1 MTVKN
6 ITFKRLIGKTVILNG
21 FMQGKIVRHT
31 ICEHRDG
38 SLEEDIYVSVGD
50 YEFYVDLKDV
60 ILLDKNVTFVNKDN
74 VIFAILNVKNQT
86 KVGYTIYKNG
96 DEYDLA
102 FGRALAIYRALV
114 DKDISADDF
123 ADIRDEYFD
132 YWEDDEEDE
141 EEEEED
147 DWEDEDDEDEDEY
160 EEDEDNEEEEDE
172 DNEEDEDDWED
183 DEDEDDETSIQ
194 SKTFLK
200 KVKNLLTKRKKC
212 RIIYM

>member
-6 ITFKRLIGKTVILNG
+6 ITFKRLIGRTVILNG

-132 YWEDDEEDE
+132 YWEDDEEE
-141 EEEEED
+141 EDDWEDEEEED
-147 DWEDEDDEDEDEY
+147 DWEEDEDDEDED
-160 EEDEDNEEEEDE
+160 D
-172 DNEEDEDDWED
+172 EDEDDED

>member
-6 ITFKRLIGKTVILNG
+6 ITFKRLIGRTVILNG

-60 ILLDKNVTFVNKDN
+60 ILLDKNVTFVNKNN

-86 KVGYTIYKNG
+86 KVGYAIYKNG

-132 YWEDDEEDE
+132 YWDNEEDE
-141 EEEEED
+141 EACEEEEGY
-147 DWEDEDDEDEDEY
+147 DW
-160 EEDEDNEEEEDE
+160 EDNEEDCDEED
-172 DNEEDEDDWED
+172 EDEDDWE
-183 DEDEDDETSIQ
+183 EDEEDETSI
-194 SKTFLK
+194 
-200 KVKNLLTKRKKC
+200 
-212 RIIYM
+212 

>member
-6 ITFKRLIGKTVILNG
+6 ITFKRLIGRTVVLNG

-38 SLEEDIYVSVGD
+38 SLEEDIYISVGD

-60 ILLDKNVTFVNKDN
+60 ILLDKNVTFVNKNN

-86 KVGYTIYKNG
+86 KVGYAIYKNG

-132 YWEDDEEDE
+132 YWDNEEDE
-141 EEEEED
+141 EDCEEEEEDEDWDNEEDDDED
-147 DWEDEDDEDEDEY
+147 DWEDEDEEEY
-160 EEDEDNEEEEDE
+160 E
-172 DNEEDEDDWED
+172 
-183 DEDEDDETSIQ
+183 EDEDDETSI
-194 SKTFLK
+194 
-200 KVKNLLTKRKKC
+200 
-212 RIIYM
+212 

>member
-6 ITFKRLIGKTVILNG
+6 ITFKRLIGRTVILNG

-86 KVGYTIYKNG
+86 KVGYAIYKNG

-132 YWEDDEEDE
+132 YWDNE
-141 EEEEED
+141 EEEEDEDWDNEEDDDED
-147 DWEDEDDEDEDEY
+147 DWEDEDEEEY
-160 EEDEDNEEEEDE
+160 EEDEDDWDEDE
-172 DNEEDEDDWED
+172 
-183 DEDEDDETSIQ
+183 EDEDDETSI
-194 SKTFLK
+194 
-200 KVKNLLTKRKKC
+200 
-212 RIIYM
+212 

>member
-6 ITFKRLIGKTVILNG
+6 ITFKRLIGRTVILNG
-21 FMQGKIVRHT
+21 FMQGKIVRHI

-60 ILLDKNVTFVNKDN
+60 ILLDKNVTFVNKNN

-86 KVGYTIYKNG
+86 KVGYAIYKNG
-96 DEYDLA
+96 DEYDLG

-132 YWEDDEEDE
+132 YWEDDEED
-141 EEEEED
+141 
-147 DWEDEDDEDEDEY
+147 
-160 EEDEDNEEEEDE
+160 
-172 DNEEDEDDWED
+172 DEDDWED
-183 DEDEDDETSIQ
+183 DEEEEEDEDWDNEEDDDEDDWEEEDDEEEDWEDDETSI
-194 SKTFLK
+194 
-200 KVKNLLTKRKKC
+200 
-212 RIIYM
+212 

>member
-6 ITFKRLIGKTVILNG
+6 ITFKRLIGRTVILNG

-132 YWEDDEEDE
+132 YWEDDEEEEEEEDDE
-141 EEEEED
+141 EDEEEEED
-147 DWEDEDDEDEDEY
+147 DWEDEDDEDEY
-160 EEDEDNEEEEDE
+160 
-172 DNEEDEDDWED
+172 EEDEDDWED

-212 RIIYM
+212 RIIYMLSLIHI